1 MILFY
6 QKHVTRKIFQLVVK
20 KDVTLFIDRSKPSGF
35 LPLSSP
41 PAAKKENYF
50 FPRFH
55 IADMRDEIA
64 NSREISQK
72 TGARGA
78 HARTAR
84 LLYNPYAVD
93 ALQSWE
99 GKFEGATDRDRGL

>member
-1 MILFY
+1 MILFLSE
-6 QKHVTRKIFQLVVK
+6 TRYLGKFFVVK
-20 KDVTLFIDRSKPSGF
+20 KDVTLIDRSKPSGF
-35 LPLSSP
+35 SPPPSSP

-72 TGARGA
+72 EKKKKQARACAGCSTGCFTTRICGRCASILRG
-78 HARTAR
+78 
-84 LLYNPYAVD
+84 
-93 ALQSWE
+93 
-99 GKFEGATDRDRGL
+99 